1 MLNSVQLM
9 RVVAALLVFGAHI
22 PKWALPTMNPL
33 NCGRD
38 ALMCGAIG
46 VDIFFCISGFLM
58 YVTTINKAPGFRTA
72 TAFFVRRI
80 FRIWP
85 LYIAATVLYMSY
97 WQVPVLNY
105 LRPLLFLPIYQE
117 VGFRDPPISAGW
129 TLNFEMYFY
138 LVATVALLIPWK
150 MKGAAVLVACL
161 GVVSL
166 FMGDTTYFIGSIIV
180 EFSFGVLL
188 GAAFLH
194 KPTWSRLQAARIPLL
209 LGSIVLFLIA
219 AHGTDWPRDP
229 GASVPRMEILVYAFG
244 AYLPRFIAWG
254 IPAALLLVSVMLFE
268 RRVPKRA
275 AWLGDYTYSIYLLYL
290 PVAWWVEVYS
300 KAMPPETYATVQAYG
315 GFVMLITATLFVAS
329 FISFHLVERPFQ
341 WLGGIIARSIERRPT
356 STPAPITS

>member
-1 MLNSVQLM
+1 MLNSVQLL

-22 PKWALPTMNPL
+22 PKWALPTLNPL

-58 YVTTINKAPGFRTA
+58 YVTTINKAPGIRTA
-72 TAFFVRRI
+72 ASFLTRRI

-117 VGFRDPPISAGW
+117 IGFRDPPISAGW
-129 TLNFEMYFY
+129 TLNFEVYFY
-138 LVATVALLIPWK
+138 LLATVALLFPWK
-150 MKGAAVLVACL
+150 MKGAAILVACL

-166 FMGDTTYFIGSIIV
+166 LLGGTTYFIGSIIV
-180 EFSFGVLL
+180 EFSLGILL
-188 GAAFLH
+188 GALFVH
-194 KPTWSRLQAARIPLL
+194 KETWSKLQSMRVPLL
-209 LGSIVLFLIA
+209 ISSAILFMLV

-229 GASVPRMEILVYAFG
+229 GASVPRMEILVYALG
-244 AYLPRFIAWG
+244 MPIPRFIAWG
-254 IPAALLLVSVMLFE
+254 IPAALLMASIMLFE
-268 RRVPKRA
+268 DRIPRRV

-290 PVAWWVEVYS
+290 PVASWIEVYS
-300 KAMPPETYATVQAYG
+300 KTLTSETYASVQAYG
-315 GFVMLITATLFVAS
+315 GFTTLMVVALFAAS
-329 FISFHLVERPFQ
+329 FVSYHVIERPFQ
-341 WLGGIIARSIERRPT
+341 RLGGALANGVERRPLT
-356 STPAPITS
+356 KSVTTVV